1 MAAKKPERDKRSSTK
16 HIAASISKPVLP
28 TSTKLER
35 ALDFAETQ
43 LPLQAPVGEQMT
55 TALSVSPQESAT
67 GLMVTD
73 HVPSKINA
81 WSLMPQSDEAQ
92 QIMRARAKIFSQ
104 QAQQQT
110 RETSEQYIRFRLGK
124 TALYGVPYASMKEIL
139 PTTKVS
145 RVPCTPLF
153 IAGIVNYRGELLTVL
168 DLRKVFHIQHDEQQE
183 KCWIIVVMEG
193 KLKVGLIADGID
205 DNDEFAPAQLAP
217 SLDDNELIRGIH
229 QGKVVILNISAIF
242 ANPALMI
249 NESVN

>member
-1 MAAKKPERDKRSSTK
+1 MAAKKPEKDKRKSTK
-16 HIAASISKPVLP
+16 RIAASISKPVLP
-28 TSTKLER
+28 TSTKLDR
-35 ALDFAETQ
+35 ALGFAETP
-43 LPLQAPVGEQMT
+43 LPLQVLVDEQMT
-55 TALSVSPQESAT
+55 PALSVSPQESVADM
-67 GLMVTD
+67 MVAG
-73 HVPSKINA
+73 HIQSKISA

-110 RETSEQYIRFRLGK
+110 REASEQYIRFRLGK
-124 TALYGVPYASMKEIL
+124 AALYGVPYASMKEIL
-139 PTTKVS
+139 PATKVS

-183 KCWIIVVMEG
+183 KCWIIVVREG

-205 DNDEFAPAQLAP
+205 DNDEFAPAHLAP

-242 ANPALMI
+242 TNPALII
-249 NESVN
+249 NESVG